1 MAEHDGAIIDL
12 RRHACAIEFRQ
23 SSRDHSFGK
32 QPGRID
38 RGVPMVSSVQ
48 YTWMLAVA
56 FLAGLVLA
64 PMIDTVLP

>member
-1 MAEHDGAIIDL
+1 
-12 RRHACAIEFRQ
+12 
-23 SSRDHSFGK
+23 
-32 QPGRID
+32 
-38 RGVPMVSSVQ
+38 MVSSVQ